1 MMSNTAFPRVASLHA
16 LLLIA
21 GTLLG
26 NETTPQRVGFA
37 FEGAVDLSRF
47 NIVTNPLYGKIIPN
61 GSRVTGTFSYDTESD
76 GAPGFDGTR
85 VFHQKIEGGFTLNFE
100 GGPLSISVSDYA
112 ITVGNDYQKPPKV
125 PAATDYL
132 SVDYTGLSSNPV
144 SPLIMD
150 GVVVVNP
157 NASFKTAM
165 SWDASTWNDADDPK
179 LRGALPIGQVLPF
192 QSLAGPANKTFT
204 ITSLSPITPTEG
216 DFNVDGKVDAN
227 DFVEWRK
234 AFGLSTPD
242 KMYADANH
250 DGVVDAA
257 DYVLWRRA
265 LQGGGSLN
273 PAVPEPSSVCLIALM
288 FLYFFNDRR

>member
-1 MMSNTAFPRVASLHA
+1 MISKTAFRMVASLHA
-16 LLLIA
+16 ILLTA
-21 GTLLG
+21 GSLLG

-47 NIVTNPLYGKIIPN
+47 NIVANPLFGKIIPN
-61 GSRVTGTFSYDTESD
+61 GSRVTGTFSYDTDSD

-85 VFHQKIEGGFTLNFE
+85 VFHQKIEGGFTLNLE
-100 GGPLSISVSDYA
+100 GGPLSISISDYA
-112 ITVGNDYQKPPKV
+112 ITVANDYHKRPKV
-125 PAATDYL
+125 PVATDYL
-132 SVDYTGLSSNPV
+132 SVDYTGLSADPE
-144 SPLIMD
+144 SPLVID
-150 GVVVVNP
+150 GAIVLNP
-157 NASFKTAM
+157 NARLQAAM

-192 QSLAGPANKTFT
+192 QSLAGPSNKTFT
-204 ITSLSPITPTEG
+204 ITSLSAIIHTEG

-273 PAVPEPSSVCLIALM
+273 PAVSEPSSVCLIALM
-288 FLYFFNDRR
+288 FLYFFNYRR